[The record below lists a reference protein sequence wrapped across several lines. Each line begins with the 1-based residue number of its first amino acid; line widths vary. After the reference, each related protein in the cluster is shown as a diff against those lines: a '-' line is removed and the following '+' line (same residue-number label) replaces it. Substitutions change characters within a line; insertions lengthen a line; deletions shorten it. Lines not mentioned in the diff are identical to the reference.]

1 MIITMEGN
9 YLNKYMKT
17 LLLVAISAILLVGC
31 SSKKTEDDGAV
42 NEKAGDSVT
51 ITGSNGEVTLDK
63 PAKKIVVLE
72 WTYAEDL
79 LALGIQP
86 AGMADIQEYHNWVNI
101 DAELSDD
108 VADVGGRQE
117 PNLEEIAALE
127 PDLIIGVSFRHD
139 AMLADLEK
147 IAPTV
152 IFNPYPE
159 DESIDLYQEMT
170 TTFNEIAKSVDKTD
184 EAEKVLM
191 HLDQKYDEAKVEI
204 DKADLK
210 TKDFILTLAYSGPQ
224 APEIRVFTP
233 NSMASQILEKIGLK
247 NVHVPDQFEV
257 FGSSTFNV
265 EGLTKY
271 EDANYLFT
279 VQDEDNVYEKQL
291 KDNAVWKNLNFVK
304 EDRLFDLGG
313 DTWLYGGPLSAET
326 MLNRIVDTM
335 VNK

>member
-1 MIITMEGN
+1 M
-9 YLNKYMKT
+9 NKYVKMF
-17 LLLVAISAILLVGC
+17 LLVALSAILLVGC
-31 SSKKTEDDGAV
+31 SSTKTEDKGSV
-42 NEKAGDSVT
+42 KEKAESSVT
-51 ITGSNGEVTLDK
+51 ITGSNGEVTLDH
-63 PAKKIVVLE
+63 PAKKVVVLE

-101 DAELSDD
+101 DAKLSDE

-117 PNLEEIAALE
+117 PNLEAIAALE

-139 AMLADLEK
+139 AMIKDLEK

-152 IFNPYPE
+152 IFNPYPQ

-170 TTFNEIAKSVDKTD
+170 TTFKEIAKAVDKTA
-184 EAEKVLM
+184 EADKVLAD
-191 HLDQKYDEAKVEI
+191 LDAKYDEAKAEI

-210 TKDFILTLAYSGPQ
+210 TKDIILTLAYSGPQ

-247 NVHVPDQFEV
+247 NIHVPDQFEV

-271 EDANYLFT
+271 ENANYLFT
-279 VQDEDNVYEKQL
+279 VQANDNVYEKQL

-326 MLNRIVDTM
+326 LLNRIVDTM

>member
-1 MIITMEGN
+1 MN
-9 YLNKYMKT
+9 RYMKAF
-17 LLLVAISAILLVGC
+17 LLLIISAVLVAGC
-31 SSKKTEDDGAV
+31 SSDKTEEKGAGGGSSE
-42 NEKAGDSVT
+42 NSVT
-51 ITGSNGEVTLDK
+51 IVGSNGEVKLDE
-63 PAKKIVVLE
+63 PAEKVVVLE

-79 LALGIQP
+79 LALGVQP

-101 DAELSDD
+101 DAELSND

-117 PNLEEIAALE
+117 PNLEAIAALE

-159 DESIDLYQEMT
+159 DESIDLYEEMT
-170 TTFNEIAKSVDKTD
+170 TTFNEIAKAVNKTD
-184 EAEKVLM
+184 EAGKVLA
-191 HLDQKYDEAKVEI
+191 HLDEKYEEAKAEI
-204 DKADLK
+204 EKANLK
-210 TKDFILTLAYSGPQ
+210 TKDVILTLAYTGPQ

-233 NSMASQILEKIGLK
+233 NSMASQIIEKIGLK
-247 NVHVPDQFEV
+247 NVHVPDQFEI

-271 EDANYLFT
+271 EDANYLYT
-279 VQDEDNVYEKQL
+279 VQDEDNVYEQL

-304 EDRLFDLGG
+304 EDWLFNLGE

-326 MLNRIVDTM
+326 LLNQIVDTM